1 MKERE
6 SFGSRLGFILVSA
19 GCAIGIGNVWKF
31 PYLAGENGGGLFV
44 LFYFIFLLIMGVPVM
59 SMELAIGR
67 RSRKSGAEGFREIE
81 KKGSKWHIVG
91 YTSIIGCYLL
101 MMFYTSVAGWM
112 ISYFWKFLSGSFSSS
127 MDKSAVSSVFTGMLS
142 STSDSLVFMT
152 ISVVI
157 GMGVCAL
164 GLKNGVEKITKVMM
178 MGLLA
183 LIIILAIHS
192 LTLPGA
198 MEGLKFYLVPSI
210 GTLKEKG
217 VLSVVVAA
225 MNQAFFTLS
234 LGICAMEIFGTYMS
248 KENTLFSEA
257 FRISLLDTFVA
268 VVSGLIIFPS
278 CFSFSISPDAGP
290 SLIFVT
296 LPNVFI
302 NMKGGRVWGT
312 LFFVFMSFAALST
325 VIAVFENIISFAI
338 DLTGCSRK
346 KAIAVNLIVIIV
358 LSMPCLLGFNVLSGF
373 APFGPGSVVLDLED
387 FIISNNLLP
396 LGSLVY
402 LLFCTSK
409 YGWGFKNFTAEADSG
424 SGLKFPK
431 WARFYVSYILPVI
444 VLIIFIQGYYN
455 KFFAG

>member
-31 PYLAGENGGGLFV
+31 PYLAGENGGGFFV

-81 KKGSKWHIVG
+81 RKGSKWHIVG

-127 MDKSAVSSVFTGMLS
+127 MDKSAVSSVFSNMLS
-142 STSDSLVFMT
+142 SSSDSLVFMT

-178 MGLLA
+178 VGLLA

-192 LTLPGA
+192 LTLSGA

-278 CFSFSISPDAGP
+278 CFSFSVSPDAGP

-325 VIAVFENIISFAI
+325 VIAVFENIIASFM
-338 DLTGCSRK
+338 DNYKWSRK
-346 KAIAVNLIVIIV
+346 K
-358 LSMPCLLGFNVLSGF
+358 
-373 APFGPGSVVLDLED
+373 SVVINFISILLLSLPCALENNLLKGVTILGNKGVLDSWD
-387 FIISNNLLP
+387 FLVSNLLLP
-396 LGSLVY
+396 LGSIAII
-402 LLFCTSK
+402 LFCVWRN
-409 YGWGFKNFTAEADSG
+409 GWGWNEYLKEANTGKGIKMPGSKAVKIYLGVVLPILVFTVMIL
-424 SGLKFPK
+424 GL
-431 WARFYVSYILPVI
+431 L
-444 VLIIFIQGYYN
+444 
-455 KFFAG
+455 

>member
-127 MDKSAVSSVFTGMLS
+127 MDKSAVSSVFFNMLS

-152 ISVVI
+152 LSVVI

-325 VIAVFENIISFAI
+325 VIAVFENIIASFM
-338 DLTGCSRK
+338 DNYKWSRK
-346 KAIAVNLIVIIV
+346 K
-358 LSMPCLLGFNVLSGF
+358 
-373 APFGPGSVVLDLED
+373 SVVINFISILLLSLPCALENNLLKGVTILGNKGVLDSWD
-387 FIISNNLLP
+387 FLVSNLLLP
-396 LGSLVY
+396 LGSIAII
-402 LLFCTSK
+402 LFCVWRN
-409 YGWGFKNFTAEADSG
+409 GWGWNEYLKEANTGKGIKMPGSKAVKIYLGVVLPILVFTVMIL
-424 SGLKFPK
+424 GL
-431 WARFYVSYILPVI
+431 L
-444 VLIIFIQGYYN
+444 
-455 KFFAG
+455 

>member
-127 MDKSAVSSVFTGMLS
+127 MDKSAVSSVFTDMLS
-142 STSDSLVFMT
+142 SSSDSLVFMT
-152 ISVVI
+152 LSVVI
-157 GMGVCAL
+157 GMGVCTL

-325 VIAVFENIISFAI
+325 VIAVFENIIASFMYNYKW
-338 DLTGCSRK
+338 SRK
-346 KAIAVNLIVIIV
+346 K
-358 LSMPCLLGFNVLSGF
+358 
-373 APFGPGSVVLDLED
+373 SVVINFISILLLSLPCALENNLLKGVTILGNKGVLDSWD
-387 FIISNNLLP
+387 FLVSNLLLP
-396 LGSLVY
+396 LGSIAII
-402 LLFCTSK
+402 LFCVWRN
-409 YGWGFKNFTAEADSG
+409 GWGWNEYLKEANTGKGIKMPGSKAVKIYLGVVLPILVFTVMIL
-424 SGLKFPK
+424 GL
-431 WARFYVSYILPVI
+431 L
-444 VLIIFIQGYYN
+444 
-455 KFFAG
+455 

>member
-127 MDKSAVSSVFTGMLS
+127 MDKSAVSSVFTDMLS
-142 STSDSLVFMT
+142 STSDSLVFMML
-152 ISVVI
+152 SVVI

-325 VIAVFENIISFAI
+325 VIAVFENIIASSM
-338 DLTGCSRK
+338 DNYKWSRRK
-346 KAIAVNLIVIIV
+346 
-358 LSMPCLLGFNVLSGF
+358 
-373 APFGPGSVVLDLED
+373 SVVINFISILLLSLPCALENNLLKGVTILGNKGVLDSWD
-387 FIISNNLLP
+387 FLVSNLLLP
-396 LGSLVY
+396 LGSIAII
-402 LLFCTSK
+402 LFCVWRN
-409 YGWGFKNFTAEADSG
+409 GWGWNEYLKEANTGKGIKMPGSKAVKIYLGAVLPILVFTVMIL
-424 SGLKFPK
+424 GL
-431 WARFYVSYILPVI
+431 L
-444 VLIIFIQGYYN
+444 
-455 KFFAG
+455 

>member
-278 CFSFSISPDAGP
+278 CFSFSVSPDAGP

-325 VIAVFENIISFAI
+325 VIAVFENIIASFM
-338 DLTGCSRK
+338 DNYKWSRRK
-346 KAIAVNLIVIIV
+346 
-358 LSMPCLLGFNVLSGF
+358 
-373 APFGPGSVVLDLED
+373 SVVINFISILLLSLPCALENNLLKGVTILGNKGVLDSWD
-387 FIISNNLLP
+387 FLVSNLLLP
-396 LGSLVY
+396 LGSIAII
-402 LLFCTSK
+402 LFCVWRN
-409 YGWGFKNFTAEADSG
+409 GWGWNEYLKEANTGKGIKMPGSKAVKIYLGVVLPILVFTVMIL
-424 SGLKFPK
+424 GL
-431 WARFYVSYILPVI
+431 L
-444 VLIIFIQGYYN
+444 
-455 KFFAG
+455 

>member
-127 MDKSAVSSVFTGMLS
+127 MDKSAVSSVFTDMLS
-142 STSDSLVFMT
+142 SSSDSLVFMT

-325 VIAVFENIISFAI
+325 VIAVFENIIASFM
-338 DLTGCSRK
+338 DNYKWSRRK
-346 KAIAVNLIVIIV
+346 
-358 LSMPCLLGFNVLSGF
+358 
-373 APFGPGSVVLDLED
+373 SVVINFISILLLSLPCALENNLLKGVTILGNKGVLDSWD
-387 FIISNNLLP
+387 FLVSNLLLP
-396 LGSLVY
+396 LGSIAII
-402 LLFCTSK
+402 LFCVWRN
-409 YGWGFKNFTAEADSG
+409 GWGWNEYLKEANTGKGIKMPGSKAVKIYLGVVLPILVFTVMIL
-424 SGLKFPK
+424 GL
-431 WARFYVSYILPVI
+431 L
-444 VLIIFIQGYYN
+444 
-455 KFFAG
+455 

>member
-31 PYLAGENGGGLFV
+31 PYLAGENGGGFFV

-152 ISVVI
+152 LSVVI

-325 VIAVFENIISFAI
+325 VIAVFENIIASFM
-338 DLTGCSRK
+338 DNFSWSRK
-346 KAIAVNLIVIIV
+346 K
-358 LSMPCLLGFNVLSGF
+358 
-373 APFGPGSVVLDLED
+373 SVVINFISILLLSLPCALENNLLKGVTILGNKGVLDSWD
-387 FIISNNLLP
+387 FLVSNLLLP
-396 LGSLVY
+396 LGSIAII
-402 LLFCTSK
+402 LFCVWRN
-409 YGWGFKNFTAEADSG
+409 GWGWNEYLKEANTGKGIKMPGSKAVKIYLGVVLPILVFTVMIL
-424 SGLKFPK
+424 GL
-431 WARFYVSYILPVI
+431 L
-444 VLIIFIQGYYN
+444 
-455 KFFAG
+455 

>member
-31 PYLAGENGGGLFV
+31 PYLAGENGGGFFV

-127 MDKSAVSSVFTGMLS
+127 MDKSAVSSVFTDMLS

-152 ISVVI
+152 LSVVI

-325 VIAVFENIISFAI
+325 VIAVFENIIASFM
-338 DLTGCSRK
+338 DNYKWSRRK
-346 KAIAVNLIVIIV
+346 
-358 LSMPCLLGFNVLSGF
+358 
-373 APFGPGSVVLDLED
+373 SVVINFISILLLSLPCALENNLLKGVTILGNKGVLDSWD
-387 FIISNNLLP
+387 FLVSNLLLP
-396 LGSLVY
+396 LGSIAII
-402 LLFCTSK
+402 LFCVWRN
-409 YGWGFKNFTAEADSG
+409 GWGWNEYLKEANTGKGIKMPG
-424 SGLKFPK
+424 SKAVKIYLG
-431 WARFYVSYILPVI
+431 I
-444 VLIIFIQGYYN
+444 VLPILVFTVMILGLL
-455 KFFAG
+455 

>member
-152 ISVVI
+152 LSVVI

-198 MEGLKFYLVPSI
+198 KEGLKFYLVPSI

-325 VIAVFENIISFAI
+325 VIAVFENIIASFM
-338 DLTGCSRK
+338 DNYKWSRK
-346 KAIAVNLIVIIV
+346 K
-358 LSMPCLLGFNVLSGF
+358 
-373 APFGPGSVVLDLED
+373 SVVINFISILLLSLPCALENNLLKGVTILGNKGVLDSWD
-387 FIISNNLLP
+387 FLVSNLLLP
-396 LGSLVY
+396 LGSIAII
-402 LLFCTSK
+402 LFCVWRN
-409 YGWGFKNFTAEADSG
+409 GWGWNEYLKEANTGKGIKMPGSKAVKIYLGVVLPILVFTVMIL
-424 SGLKFPK
+424 GL
-431 WARFYVSYILPVI
+431 L
-444 VLIIFIQGYYN
+444 
-455 KFFAG
+455 

>member
-6 SFGSRLGFILVSA
+6 SFSTRLGFILVSA

-152 ISVVI
+152 LSVVI

-325 VIAVFENIISFAI
+325 VIAVFENIIASFM
-338 DLTGCSRK
+338 DNYKWSRK
-346 KAIAVNLIVIIV
+346 K
-358 LSMPCLLGFNVLSGF
+358 
-373 APFGPGSVVLDLED
+373 SVVINFISILLLSLPCALENNLLKGVTILGNKGVLDSWD
-387 FIISNNLLP
+387 FLVSNLLLP
-396 LGSLVY
+396 LGSIAII
-402 LLFCTSK
+402 LFCVWRN
-409 YGWGFKNFTAEADSG
+409 GWGWNEYLKEANTGKGIKMPGSKAVKMYLGVVLPILVFTVMIL
-424 SGLKFPK
+424 GL
-431 WARFYVSYILPVI
+431 L
-444 VLIIFIQGYYN
+444 
-455 KFFAG
+455 

>member
-127 MDKSAVSSVFTGMLS
+127 MDKSAVSSVFTDMLS

-152 ISVVI
+152 LSVVI

-325 VIAVFENIISFAI
+325 VIAVFENIIASFM
-338 DLTGCSRK
+338 DNYKWSRRK
-346 KAIAVNLIVIIV
+346 
-358 LSMPCLLGFNVLSGF
+358 
-373 APFGPGSVVLDLED
+373 SVVINFISILLLSLPCALENNLLKGVTILGNKGDLDSWD
-387 FIISNNLLP
+387 FLVSNLLLP
-396 LGSLVY
+396 LGSIAII
-402 LLFCTSK
+402 LFCVWRN
-409 YGWGFKNFTAEADSG
+409 GWGWNEYLKEANTGKGIKMPGSKAVKIYLGVVLPILVFTVMIL
-424 SGLKFPK
+424 GL
-431 WARFYVSYILPVI
+431 L
-444 VLIIFIQGYYN
+444 
-455 KFFAG
+455 

>member
-81 KKGSKWHIVG
+81 RKGSKWHIVG

-127 MDKSAVSSVFTGMLS
+127 MDKSAVSSVFTDMLS

-210 GTLKEKG
+210 GALKEKG

-325 VIAVFENIISFAI
+325 VIAVFENIIASFM
-338 DLTGCSRK
+338 DNYSWSRK
-346 KAIAVNLIVIIV
+346 K
-358 LSMPCLLGFNVLSGF
+358 
-373 APFGPGSVVLDLED
+373 SVVINFISILLLSLPCALENNLLKGVTILGNKGVLDSWD
-387 FIISNNLLP
+387 FLVSNLLLP
-396 LGSLVY
+396 LGSIAII
-402 LLFCTSK
+402 LFCVWRN
-409 YGWGFKNFTAEADSG
+409 GWGWNEYLKEANTGKGIKMPGSKAVKIYLGVVLPILVFTVMIL
-424 SGLKFPK
+424 GL
-431 WARFYVSYILPVI
+431 L
-444 VLIIFIQGYYN
+444 
-455 KFFAG
+455 

>member
-81 KKGSKWHIVG
+81 RKGSKWHIVG

-127 MDKSAVSSVFTGMLS
+127 MDKSAVSSVFTDMLS

-152 ISVVI
+152 LSVVI

-198 MEGLKFYLVPSI
+198 KEGLKFYLVPSI

-325 VIAVFENIISFAI
+325 VIAVFENIIASFM
-338 DLTGCSRK
+338 DNYKWSRK
-346 KAIAVNLIVIIV
+346 K
-358 LSMPCLLGFNVLSGF
+358 
-373 APFGPGSVVLDLED
+373 SVVINFISILLLSLPCALENNLLKGVTILGNKGVLDSWD
-387 FIISNNLLP
+387 FLVSNLLLP
-396 LGSLVY
+396 LGSIAII
-402 LLFCTSK
+402 LFCVWRN
-409 YGWGFKNFTAEADSG
+409 GWGWNEYLKEANTGKGIKMPGSKAVKIYLGVVLPILVFTVMIL
-424 SGLKFPK
+424 GL
-431 WARFYVSYILPVI
+431 L
-444 VLIIFIQGYYN
+444 
-455 KFFAG
+455 

>member
-152 ISVVI
+152 LSVVI

-296 LPNVFI
+296 LPNVFT

-325 VIAVFENIISFAI
+325 VIAVFENIIASFM
-338 DLTGCSRK
+338 DNYKWSRRK
-346 KAIAVNLIVIIV
+346 
-358 LSMPCLLGFNVLSGF
+358 
-373 APFGPGSVVLDLED
+373 SVVINFISILLLSLPCALENNLLKGVTILGNKGVLDSWD
-387 FIISNNLLP
+387 FLVSNLLLP
-396 LGSLVY
+396 LGSIAII
-402 LLFCTSK
+402 LFCVWRN
-409 YGWGFKNFTAEADSG
+409 GWGWNEYLKEANTGKGIKMPGSKAVKIYLGVVLPILVFTVMIL
-424 SGLKFPK
+424 GL
-431 WARFYVSYILPVI
+431 L
-444 VLIIFIQGYYN
+444 
-455 KFFAG
+455 

>member
-81 KKGSKWHIVG
+81 RKGSKWHIVG

-127 MDKSAVSSVFTGMLS
+127 MDKSAVSSVFFNMLS

-152 ISVVI
+152 LSVVI

-325 VIAVFENIISFAI
+325 VIAVFENIIASFM
-338 DLTGCSRK
+338 DNYKWSRRK
-346 KAIAVNLIVIIV
+346 
-358 LSMPCLLGFNVLSGF
+358 
-373 APFGPGSVVLDLED
+373 SVVINFISILLLSLPCALENNLLKGVTILGNKGVLDSWD
-387 FIISNNLLP
+387 FLVSNLLLP
-396 LGSLVY
+396 LGSIAII
-402 LLFCTSK
+402 LFCVWRN
-409 YGWGFKNFTAEADSG
+409 GWGWNEYLKEANTGKGIKMPGSKAVKIYLGVVLPILVFTVMIL
-424 SGLKFPK
+424 GL
-431 WARFYVSYILPVI
+431 L
-444 VLIIFIQGYYN
+444 
-455 KFFAG
+455 

>member
-31 PYLAGENGGGLFV
+31 PYLAGENGGGFFV

-127 MDKSAVSSVFTGMLS
+127 MDKSAVSSVFTDMLS

-268 VVSGLIIFPS
+268 LVSGLIIFPS

-325 VIAVFENIISFAI
+325 VIAVFENIIASFM
-338 DLTGCSRK
+338 DNYKWSRK
-346 KAIAVNLIVIIV
+346 K
-358 LSMPCLLGFNVLSGF
+358 
-373 APFGPGSVVLDLED
+373 SVVINFISILLLSLPCALENNLLKGVTILGNKGVLDSWD
-387 FIISNNLLP
+387 FLVSNLLLP
-396 LGSLVY
+396 LGSIAII
-402 LLFCTSK
+402 LFCVWRN
-409 YGWGFKNFTAEADSG
+409 GWGWNEYLKEANTGKRIKLPG
-424 SGLKFPK
+424 SKAVKIYLG
-431 WARFYVSYILPVI
+431 I
-444 VLIIFIQGYYN
+444 VLPILVFTVMILGLL
-455 KFFAG
+455 

>member
-44 LFYFIFLLIMGVPVM
+44 LFYFILLLIMGVPVM

-81 KKGSKWHIVG
+81 RKGSKWHIVG

-127 MDKSAVSSVFTGMLS
+127 MDKSAVSSVFTDMLS
-142 STSDSLVFMT
+142 SSSDSLVFMT
-152 ISVVI
+152 LSVVI

-325 VIAVFENIISFAI
+325 VIAVFENIIASFM
-338 DLTGCSRK
+338 DNYKWSRK
-346 KAIAVNLIVIIV
+346 K
-358 LSMPCLLGFNVLSGF
+358 
-373 APFGPGSVVLDLED
+373 SVVINFISILLLSLPCALENNLLKGVTILGNKGVLDSWD
-387 FIISNNLLP
+387 FLVSNLLLP
-396 LGSLVY
+396 LGSIAII
-402 LLFCTSK
+402 LFCVWRN
-409 YGWGFKNFTAEADSG
+409 GWGWNEYLKEANTGKGIKMPGSKAVKIYLGVVLPILVFTVMIL
-424 SGLKFPK
+424 GL
-431 WARFYVSYILPVI
+431 L
-444 VLIIFIQGYYN
+444 
-455 KFFAG
+455 

>member
-67 RSRKSGAEGFREIE
+67 RSRKSGAEGFGEIE

-127 MDKSAVSSVFTGMLS
+127 MDKSAVSSVFTDMLS
-142 STSDSLVFMT
+142 STSDSLVFMML
-152 ISVVI
+152 SVVI

-325 VIAVFENIISFAI
+325 VIAVFENIIASFM
-338 DLTGCSRK
+338 DNYKWSRRK
-346 KAIAVNLIVIIV
+346 
-358 LSMPCLLGFNVLSGF
+358 
-373 APFGPGSVVLDLED
+373 SVVINFISILLLSLPCALENNLLKGVTILGNKGVLDSWD
-387 FIISNNLLP
+387 FLVSNLLLP
-396 LGSLVY
+396 LGSIAII
-402 LLFCTSK
+402 LFCVWRN
-409 YGWGFKNFTAEADSG
+409 GWGWNEYLKEANTGKGIKMPGSKAVKIYLGVVLPILVFTVMIL
-424 SGLKFPK
+424 GL
-431 WARFYVSYILPVI
+431 L
-444 VLIIFIQGYYN
+444 
-455 KFFAG
+455 

>member
-44 LFYFIFLLIMGVPVM
+44 LFYFILLLIMGVPVM

-278 CFSFSISPDAGP
+278 CFSFSVSPDAGP

-325 VIAVFENIISFAI
+325 VIAVFENIIASFM
-338 DLTGCSRK
+338 DNYKWSRK
-346 KAIAVNLIVIIV
+346 K
-358 LSMPCLLGFNVLSGF
+358 
-373 APFGPGSVVLDLED
+373 SVVINFISILLLSLPCALENNLLKGVTILGNKGVLDSWD
-387 FIISNNLLP
+387 FLVSNLLLP
-396 LGSLVY
+396 LGSIAII
-402 LLFCTSK
+402 LFCVWRN
-409 YGWGFKNFTAEADSG
+409 GWGWNEYLKEANTGKGIKMPGSKAVKIYLGVVLPILVFTVMIL
-424 SGLKFPK
+424 GL
-431 WARFYVSYILPVI
+431 L
-444 VLIIFIQGYYN
+444 
-455 KFFAG
+455 

>member
-127 MDKSAVSSVFTGMLS
+127 MDKSAVSSVFTDMLS

-152 ISVVI
+152 LSVVI

-198 MEGLKFYLVPSI
+198 KEGLKFYLVPSI

-278 CFSFSISPDAGP
+278 CFSFSVSPDAGP

-325 VIAVFENIISFAI
+325 VIAVFENIIASFM
-338 DLTGCSRK
+338 DNYKWSRK
-346 KAIAVNLIVIIV
+346 K
-358 LSMPCLLGFNVLSGF
+358 
-373 APFGPGSVVLDLED
+373 SVVINFISILLLSLPCALENNLLKGVTILGNKGVLDSWD
-387 FIISNNLLP
+387 FLVSNLLLP
-396 LGSLVY
+396 LGSIAII
-402 LLFCTSK
+402 LFCVWRN
-409 YGWGFKNFTAEADSG
+409 GWGWNEYLKEANTGKGIKMPGSKAVKIYLGVVLPILVFTVMIL
-424 SGLKFPK
+424 GL
-431 WARFYVSYILPVI
+431 L
-444 VLIIFIQGYYN
+444 
-455 KFFAG
+455 

>member
-67 RSRKSGAEGFREIE
+67 RSRKSGAKGFREIE

-325 VIAVFENIISFAI
+325 VIAVFENIIASFM
-338 DLTGCSRK
+338 DNYSWSRK
-346 KAIAVNLIVIIV
+346 K
-358 LSMPCLLGFNVLSGF
+358 
-373 APFGPGSVVLDLED
+373 SVVINFISILLLSLPCALENNLLKGVTILGNKGVLDSWD
-387 FIISNNLLP
+387 FLVSNLLLP
-396 LGSLVY
+396 LGSIAII
-402 LLFCTSK
+402 LFCVWRN
-409 YGWGFKNFTAEADSG
+409 GWGWNEYLKEANTGKGIKMPGSKAVKIYLGVVLPILVFTVMIL
-424 SGLKFPK
+424 GL
-431 WARFYVSYILPVI
+431 L
-444 VLIIFIQGYYN
+444 
-455 KFFAG
+455 

>member
-81 KKGSKWHIVG
+81 KKGSEWHIVG

-152 ISVVI
+152 LSVVI

-234 LGICAMEIFGTYMS
+234 LGSCAMEIFGTYMS

-325 VIAVFENIISFAI
+325 VIAVFENIIASFM
-338 DLTGCSRK
+338 DNYKWSRRK
-346 KAIAVNLIVIIV
+346 
-358 LSMPCLLGFNVLSGF
+358 
-373 APFGPGSVVLDLED
+373 SVVINFISILLLSLPCALENNLLKGVTILGNKGVLDSWD
-387 FIISNNLLP
+387 FLVSNLLLP
-396 LGSLVY
+396 LGSIAII
-402 LLFCTSK
+402 LFCVWRN
-409 YGWGFKNFTAEADSG
+409 GWGWNEYLKEANTGKGIKMPGSKAVKIYLGVVLPILVFTVMIL
-424 SGLKFPK
+424 GL
-431 WARFYVSYILPVI
+431 L
-444 VLIIFIQGYYN
+444 
-455 KFFAG
+455 

>member
-31 PYLAGENGGGLFV
+31 PYLAGENGGGFFV

-81 KKGSKWHIVG
+81 RKGSKWHIVG

-127 MDKSAVSSVFTGMLS
+127 MDKSAVSSVFTDMLS

-152 ISVVI
+152 LSVVI

-278 CFSFSISPDAGP
+278 CFSFSVSPDAGP

-325 VIAVFENIISFAI
+325 VIAVFENIIASFM
-338 DLTGCSRK
+338 DNYKWSRRK
-346 KAIAVNLIVIIV
+346 
-358 LSMPCLLGFNVLSGF
+358 
-373 APFGPGSVVLDLED
+373 SVVINFISILLLSLPCALENNLLKGVTILGNKGVLDSWD
-387 FIISNNLLP
+387 FLVSNLLLP
-396 LGSLVY
+396 LGSIAII
-402 LLFCTSK
+402 LFCVWRN
-409 YGWGFKNFTAEADSG
+409 GWGWNEYLKEANTGKGIKMPGSKAVKMYLGVVLPILVFTVMIL
-424 SGLKFPK
+424 GL
-431 WARFYVSYILPVI
+431 L
-444 VLIIFIQGYYN
+444 
-455 KFFAG
+455 

>member
-31 PYLAGENGGGLFV
+31 PYLAGENGGGFFV

-81 KKGSKWHIVG
+81 RKGSKWHIVG

-127 MDKSAVSSVFTGMLS
+127 MDKSAVSSVFTDMLS

-152 ISVVI
+152 LSVVI

-325 VIAVFENIISFAI
+325 VIAVFENIIASFM
-338 DLTGCSRK
+338 DNYKWSRRK
-346 KAIAVNLIVIIV
+346 
-358 LSMPCLLGFNVLSGF
+358 
-373 APFGPGSVVLDLED
+373 SVVINFISILLLSLPCALENNLLKGVTILGNKGVLDSWD
-387 FIISNNLLP
+387 FLVSNLLLP
-396 LGSLVY
+396 LGSIAII
-402 LLFCTSK
+402 LFCVWRN
-409 YGWGFKNFTAEADSG
+409 GWGWNEYLKEANTGKGIKMPGSKAVKIYLGVVLPILVFTVMIL
-424 SGLKFPK
+424 GL
-431 WARFYVSYILPVI
+431 L
-444 VLIIFIQGYYN
+444 
-455 KFFAG
+455 

>member
-81 KKGSKWHIVG
+81 RKGSKWHIVG
-91 YTSIIGCYLL
+91 YASIIGCYLL

-152 ISVVI
+152 LSVVI

-325 VIAVFENIISFAI
+325 VIAVFENIIASFM
-338 DLTGCSRK
+338 DNYSWSRK
-346 KAIAVNLIVIIV
+346 K
-358 LSMPCLLGFNVLSGF
+358 
-373 APFGPGSVVLDLED
+373 SVVINFISILLLSLPCALENNLLKGVTILGNKGVLDSWD
-387 FIISNNLLP
+387 FLVSNLLLP
-396 LGSLVY
+396 LGSIAII
-402 LLFCTSK
+402 LFCVWRN
-409 YGWGFKNFTAEADSG
+409 GWGWNEYLKEANTGKGIKMSG
-424 SGLKFPK
+424 SKAVKIYLGVVLPILVFTVMILGL
-431 WARFYVSYILPVI
+431 L
-444 VLIIFIQGYYN
+444 
-455 KFFAG
+455 

>member
-6 SFGSRLGFILVSA
+6 SFGSRLGFVLVSA

-127 MDKSAVSSVFTGMLS
+127 MDKSAVSSVFTDMLS
-142 STSDSLVFMT
+142 SSSDSLVFMT
-152 ISVVI
+152 LSVVI

-325 VIAVFENIISFAI
+325 VIAVFENIIASFM
-338 DLTGCSRK
+338 DNYKWSRK
-346 KAIAVNLIVIIV
+346 K
-358 LSMPCLLGFNVLSGF
+358 
-373 APFGPGSVVLDLED
+373 SVVINFISILLLSLPCALENNLLKGVTILGNKGVLDSWD
-387 FIISNNLLP
+387 FLVSNLLLP
-396 LGSLVY
+396 LGSIAII
-402 LLFCTSK
+402 LFCVWRN
-409 YGWGFKNFTAEADSG
+409 GWGWNEYLKEANTGKGIKMPGSKAVKIYLGVVLPILVFTVMIL
-424 SGLKFPK
+424 GL
-431 WARFYVSYILPVI
+431 L
-444 VLIIFIQGYYN
+444 
-455 KFFAG
+455 

>member
-127 MDKSAVSSVFTGMLS
+127 MDKSAVSSVFTDMLS

-152 ISVVI
+152 LSVVI

-325 VIAVFENIISFAI
+325 VIAVFENIIASFM
-338 DLTGCSRK
+338 DNYKWSRK
-346 KAIAVNLIVIIV
+346 K
-358 LSMPCLLGFNVLSGF
+358 
-373 APFGPGSVVLDLED
+373 SVVINFISILLLSLPCALENNLLKGVTILGNKGVLDSWD
-387 FIISNNLLP
+387 FLVSNLLLP
-396 LGSLVY
+396 LGSIAII
-402 LLFCTSK
+402 LFCVWRN
-409 YGWGFKNFTAEADSG
+409 GWGWNEYLKEANTGKGIKMPG
-424 SGLKFPK
+424 SKAVKIYLG
-431 WARFYVSYILPVI
+431 VVLPVLVFTVMI
-444 VLIIFIQGYYN
+444 LGLL
-455 KFFAG
+455 

>member
-6 SFGSRLGFILVSA
+6 SFGSRLGFVLVSA

-81 KKGSKWHIVG
+81 RKGSKWHIVG

-127 MDKSAVSSVFTGMLS
+127 MDKSAVSSVFTDMLS

-152 ISVVI
+152 LSVVI

-164 GLKNGVEKITKVMM
+164 GLKNGVEKITKVIM

-325 VIAVFENIISFAI
+325 VIAVFENIIASFM
-338 DLTGCSRK
+338 DNYKWSRRK
-346 KAIAVNLIVIIV
+346 
-358 LSMPCLLGFNVLSGF
+358 
-373 APFGPGSVVLDLED
+373 SVVINFISILLLSLPCALENNLLKGVTILGGKGVLDSWD
-387 FIISNNLLP
+387 FLVSNLLLP
-396 LGSLVY
+396 LGSIAII
-402 LLFCTSK
+402 LFCVWRN
-409 YGWGFKNFTAEADSG
+409 GWGWNEYLKEANTGKGIKMPGSKAVKIYLGVVLPILVFTVMIL
-424 SGLKFPK
+424 GL
-431 WARFYVSYILPVI
+431 L
-444 VLIIFIQGYYN
+444 
-455 KFFAG
+455 

>member
-152 ISVVI
+152 LSVVI

-325 VIAVFENIISFAI
+325 VIAVFENIIASFM
-338 DLTGCSRK
+338 DNYKWSRK
-346 KAIAVNLIVIIV
+346 K
-358 LSMPCLLGFNVLSGF
+358 
-373 APFGPGSVVLDLED
+373 SVVINFISILLLSLPCALENNLLKGVTILGNKGVLDSWD
-387 FIISNNLLP
+387 FLVSNLLLP
-396 LGSLVY
+396 LGSIAII
-402 LLFCTSK
+402 LFCVWRN
-409 YGWGFKNFTAEADSG
+409 GWGWNEYLKEANTGKGIKMPG
-424 SGLKFPK
+424 SKAVKIYLG
-431 WARFYVSYILPVI
+431 VVLPVLVFTVMI
-444 VLIIFIQGYYN
+444 LGLL
-455 KFFAG
+455 

>member
-81 KKGSKWHIVG
+81 RKGSKWHIVG

-127 MDKSAVSSVFTGMLS
+127 MDKSAVSSVFSNMLS
-142 STSDSLVFMT
+142 SSSDSLVFMT
-152 ISVVI
+152 LSVVI

-178 MGLLA
+178 VGLLA

-198 MEGLKFYLVPSI
+198 KEGLKFYLVPSI

-325 VIAVFENIISFAI
+325 VIAVFENIIASFM
-338 DLTGCSRK
+338 DNYKWSRK
-346 KAIAVNLIVIIV
+346 K
-358 LSMPCLLGFNVLSGF
+358 
-373 APFGPGSVVLDLED
+373 SVVINFISILLLSLPCALENNLLKGVTILGGKGVLDSWD
-387 FIISNNLLP
+387 FLVSNLLLP
-396 LGSLVY
+396 LGSIAII
-402 LLFCTSK
+402 LFCVWRN
-409 YGWGFKNFTAEADSG
+409 GWGWNEYLKEANTGKGIKMPGSKAVKIYLGVVLPILVFTVMIL
-424 SGLKFPK
+424 GL
-431 WARFYVSYILPVI
+431 L
-444 VLIIFIQGYYN
+444 
-455 KFFAG
+455 

>member
-31 PYLAGENGGGLFV
+31 PYLAGENGGGFFV

-81 KKGSKWHIVG
+81 RKGSKWHIVG

-152 ISVVI
+152 LSVVI

-325 VIAVFENIISFAI
+325 VIAVFENIIASFM
-338 DLTGCSRK
+338 DNYKWSRRK
-346 KAIAVNLIVIIV
+346 
-358 LSMPCLLGFNVLSGF
+358 
-373 APFGPGSVVLDLED
+373 SVVINFISILLLSLPCALENNLLKGVTILGNKGVLDSWD
-387 FIISNNLLP
+387 FLVSNLLLP
-396 LGSLVY
+396 LGSIAII
-402 LLFCTSK
+402 LFCVWRN
-409 YGWGFKNFTAEADSG
+409 GWGWNEYLKEANTGKGIKMPG
-424 SGLKFPK
+424 SKAVKIYLG
-431 WARFYVSYILPVI
+431 I
-444 VLIIFIQGYYN
+444 VLPILVFTVMILGLL
-455 KFFAG
+455 

>member
-31 PYLAGENGGGLFV
+31 PYLAGENGGGFFV
-44 LFYFIFLLIMGVPVM
+44 LFYFIFLLILGVPVM

-127 MDKSAVSSVFTGMLS
+127 MDKSAVSSVFFNMLS

-210 GTLKEKG
+210 GALKEKG

-325 VIAVFENIISFAI
+325 VIAVFENIIASFM
-338 DLTGCSRK
+338 DNYKWSRK
-346 KAIAVNLIVIIV
+346 K
-358 LSMPCLLGFNVLSGF
+358 
-373 APFGPGSVVLDLED
+373 SVVINFISILLLSLPCALENNLLKGVTILGNKGVLDSWD
-387 FIISNNLLP
+387 FLVSNLLLP
-396 LGSLVY
+396 LGSIAII
-402 LLFCTSK
+402 LFCVWRN
-409 YGWGFKNFTAEADSG
+409 GWGWNEYLKEANTGKGIKMPGSKAVKIYLGVVLPILVFTVMIL
-424 SGLKFPK
+424 GL
-431 WARFYVSYILPVI
+431 L
-444 VLIIFIQGYYN
+444 
-455 KFFAG
+455 

>member
-192 LTLPGA
+192 LTLSGA

-278 CFSFSISPDAGP
+278 CFSFSVSPDAGP

-325 VIAVFENIISFAI
+325 VIAVFENIIASFM
-338 DLTGCSRK
+338 DNYKWSRK
-346 KAIAVNLIVIIV
+346 K
-358 LSMPCLLGFNVLSGF
+358 
-373 APFGPGSVVLDLED
+373 SVVINFISILLLSLPCALENNLLKGVTILGNKGVLDSWD
-387 FIISNNLLP
+387 FLVSNLLLP
-396 LGSLVY
+396 LGSIAII
-402 LLFCTSK
+402 LFCVWRN
-409 YGWGFKNFTAEADSG
+409 GWGWNEYLKEANTGKGIKMPGSKAVKIYLGVVLPILVFTVMIL
-424 SGLKFPK
+424 GL
-431 WARFYVSYILPVI
+431 L
-444 VLIIFIQGYYN
+444 
-455 KFFAG
+455 

>member
-6 SFGSRLGFILVSA
+6 NFGSRLGFILVSA

-325 VIAVFENIISFAI
+325 VIAVFENIIASFM
-338 DLTGCSRK
+338 DNYKWSRRK
-346 KAIAVNLIVIIV
+346 
-358 LSMPCLLGFNVLSGF
+358 
-373 APFGPGSVVLDLED
+373 SVVINFISILLLSLPCALENNLLKGVTILGNKGVLDSWD
-387 FIISNNLLP
+387 FLVSNLLLP
-396 LGSLVY
+396 LGSIAII
-402 LLFCTSK
+402 LFCVWRN
-409 YGWGFKNFTAEADSG
+409 GWGWNEYLKEANTGKGIKMPGSKAVKIYLGVVLPILVFTVMIL
-424 SGLKFPK
+424 GL
-431 WARFYVSYILPVI
+431 L
-444 VLIIFIQGYYN
+444 
-455 KFFAG
+455 